1 MAGYDASD
9 LVIKFTQTCD
19 ATFKRIGNDLVLK
32 KKISL
37 VDAIKGTPVSVKT
50 LDGRQL
56 TLVVDELI
64 SPQTCR

>member
-1 MAGYDASD
+1 MAGYEPSD
-9 LVIKFTQTCD
+9 LVIKFTQTAD

-32 KKISL
+32 KKITL
-37 VDAIKGTPVSVKT
+37 ADAIKGTPVSVKT